1 MPILPTLQ
9 EIKTIRRKLNISQK
23 ELEIA
28 LKIPQATISRIEN
41 GIGNPSFLSVKAIFD
56 FLEHERLRR
65 EKLEKKANSVMT
77 QNIISINSKASIK
90 DAVILMNKNNVSQ
103 IPILE

>member
-1 MPILPTLQ
+1 VPILPDFK
-9 EIKTIRRKLNISQK
+9 EIKNIRRKLNISQK
-23 ELEIA
+23 ELE
-28 LKIPQATISRIEN
+28 LVLEIPQANISRIEN
-41 GIGNPSFLSVKAIFD
+41 GVGNPSYSSVKKIFD
-56 FLEHERLRR
+56 YLEHEKLRR
-65 EKLEKKANSVMT
+65 EKSEKKANSVMT